1 MSKRICIFTTINADE
16 LLKTLKRLYYPDEE
30 VERNTLVKL
39 AHRLLNNSLPDETDE
54 IIICDLM
61 DALPDHIENE
71 INSVGEN
78 NVVIN
83 GNSSV
88 VQKSSFGT
96 SRSTISQGGNKI
108 EIVTKNG
115 KTTIKVNGKEY
126 VEKETKK

>member
-1 MSKRICIFTTINADE
+1 MKKGFWDKFSD
-16 LLKTLKRLYYPDEE
+16 LMD
-30 VERNTLVKL
+30 
-39 AHRLLNNSLPDETDE
+39 SLPDQ
-54 IIICDLM
+54 
-61 DALPDHIENE
+61 IENE

-78 NVVIN
+78 NIVIN

-88 VQKSSFGT
+88 VQKLKFGT

>member
-1 MSKRICIFTTINADE
+1 MKKGFWDKFS
-16 LLKTLKRLYYPDEE
+16 
-30 VERNTLVKL
+30 
-39 AHRLLNNSLPDETDE
+39 
-54 IIICDLM
+54 DLM

-126 VEKETKK
+126 VEKEIKK